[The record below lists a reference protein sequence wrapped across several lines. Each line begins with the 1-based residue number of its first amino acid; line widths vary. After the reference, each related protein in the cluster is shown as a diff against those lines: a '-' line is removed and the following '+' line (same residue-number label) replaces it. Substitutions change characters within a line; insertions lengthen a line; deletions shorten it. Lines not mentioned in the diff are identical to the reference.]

1 MIGHCQAVTTGSP
14 QHLSGLNKTREP
26 PTGTGA
32 HNRGFGIGSKRP
44 SQHGRASHGHGC
56 TQSWV
61 LVSALKSLAAWMTT
75 FEHAMLGTTGAL
87 AVGLHRR
94 SWQIVAMAGVA
105 AVLPDWDGLSLLFGA
120 AAFDQIHRAVGHS
133 LWTATAVTILVALA
147 EYRLRLMA
155 RLATLLGR
163 WFDGL
168 PADMTDLHGNNVR
181 EGVLVW
187 TLTAVLATWS
197 HLATDLVF
205 SGHAQLSDWGLKL
218 FWPFFAEAYVF
229 PVVRWGDVLPT
240 LIFVLG
246 MFAML
251 RWRSH
256 VQGLA
261 ALTLLAF
268 VGYIAAR
275 AFLLPY

>member
-1 MIGHCQAVTTGSP
+1 
-14 QHLSGLNKTREP
+14 
-26 PTGTGA
+26 
-32 HNRGFGIGSKRP
+32 
-44 SQHGRASHGHGC
+44 
-56 TQSWV
+56 
-61 LVSALKSLAAWMTT
+61 MTT

-87 AVGLHRR
+87 AAGLHRR
-94 SWQIVAMAGVA
+94 SWQLVAIAGVA

-120 AAFDQIHRAVGHS
+120 AAFDQFHRAVGHS
-133 LWTATAVTILVALA
+133 IWTATVVTILVALA

-155 RLATLLGR
+155 RLAILLGR

-168 PADMTDLHGNNVR
+168 PAEMTNLHGNDPVR
-181 EGVLVW
+181 EGAFVW
-187 TLTAVLATWS
+187 TLTAVLAAWS
-197 HLATDLVF
+197 HLATDLLF

-218 FWPFFAEAYVF
+218 FWPFSAQAYVF

-240 LIFVLG
+240 LIFVFG

-251 RWRSH
+251 RWRSR

-268 VGYIAAR
+268 VGYIAAG
-275 AFLLPY
+275 ASVLPY